1 VLLRRVGRYA
11 RIDTEEIEPTTET
24 DTMAH
29 TPVNHPLR
37 PLYRA
42 LAALAGA
49 YLVVFGIVGSIVTPG
64 NGLFGQ
70 PDGRVLG
77 QGANLFWS
85 IVSLI
90 IGAVIVGVTV
100 IGRNLDT
107 KMNNYIGWGL
117 LVIGT
122 YELTVSR
129 TDANFLKF
137 TISTVVV
144 TYLVGLALILA
155 SLYGKVGTPEEA
167 RAEHEAAH
175 AGRGTPPAG

>member
-1 VLLRRVGRYA
+1 
-11 RIDTEEIEPTTET
+11 
-24 DTMAH
+24 MH
-29 TPVNHPLR
+29 NPVNHPLR

-49 YLVVFGIVGSIVTPG
+49 YLIVFGVVGLIVTPG

-70 PDGRVLG
+70 PDDRVLG

-90 IGAVIVGVTV
+90 VGAVVVLVTV

-107 KMNNYIGWGL
+107 QVNYLIGWGL

-122 YELTVSR
+122 YELAVSR

-137 TISTVVV
+137 TIATVVV
-144 TYLVGLALILA
+144 TYLVGLMLILS
-155 SLYGKVGTPEEA
+155 SLYTKVAPPSEA
-167 RAEHEAAH
+167 GAPRQERED
-175 AGRGTPPAG
+175 RTV